1 MSLSAQQQILLGT
14 PWALKGVLR
23 LGLRRV
29 QGRSEVG
36 YDASRASFKCNSGER
51 RTKGQRT
58 RCRVADCAHSAVG
71 VDVGVATLAA
81 RAFVA
86 ATQTWNMTGA
96 EQERGSGKERGGK
109 GAMQSIVK

>member
-1 MSLSAQQQILLGT
+1 MS
-14 PWALKGVLR
+14 
-23 LGLRRV
+23 
-29 QGRSEVG
+29 SEEG

-96 EQERGSGKERGGK
+96 EQRGEGEVGMRME

>member
-1 MSLSAQQQILLGT
+1 M
-14 PWALKGVLR
+14 W
-23 LGLRRV
+23 
-29 QGRSEVG
+29 SEEG

-96 EQERGSGKERGGK
+96 EQRGEGGGRNGDGGSHAKHCQVKKIQATKTERNEH
-109 GAMQSIVK
+109 AM